1 MKTRRF
7 TLIELLVVIAIIAIL
22 AAMLLPAL
30 AKARAKARAKAQQ
43 ASCMSNVKQ
52 IALGIVMYY
61 QDNNNRFANLG
72 YCGGPALYWAD
83 MSLPYVNDTEV
94 YLCPSASSADR
105 ATTRLPKGFNY
116 GFNIWNYR
124 VNGWYTGVTT
134 TRAPSSTI
142 MIADRA
148 NGCVRILSSRCVN
161 TGCGCYS
168 GQTPVQN
175 NHYLTNL
182 HNDGA
187 NYGFCDGHVQWYKT
201 IIPTA
206 ATGWASTSPQDRLF
220 DGT

>member
-1 MKTRRF
+1 MNRRRF

-30 AKARAKARAKAQQ
+30 AKARAKAEQ

-52 IALGIVMYY
+52 IALGIVMYC
-61 QDNNNRFANLG
+61 QDNRLRFDNLG
-72 YCGGPALYWAD
+72 NCTTGQRWAC
-83 MSLPYVNDTEV
+83 MTKPYVNDAQV
-94 YLCPSASSADR
+94 YLCPSASSASNG
-105 ATTRLPKGFNY
+105 TTALPQGFNY

-124 VNGWYTGVTT
+124 ANGWYTAVTMCK
-134 TRAPSSTI
+134 APSSTI
-142 MIADRA
+142 MIGDRA
-148 NGCVRILSSRCVN
+148 NGCVRILSSRCVVS
-161 TGCGCYS
+161 GCGCYG

-201 IIPTA
+201 IVPSA
-206 ATGWASTSPQDRLF
+206 ATGWVSTSPPDRLF